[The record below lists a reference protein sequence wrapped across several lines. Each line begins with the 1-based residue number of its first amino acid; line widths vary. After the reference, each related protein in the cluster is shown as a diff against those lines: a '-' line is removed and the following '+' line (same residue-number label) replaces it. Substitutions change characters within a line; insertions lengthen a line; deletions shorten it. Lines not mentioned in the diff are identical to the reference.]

1 MTVLPSAAMQK
12 NPYSDDL
19 GSTDPLS
26 ALAETPERIRVLVDG
41 WSVTEWERSYAPGK
55 WTARQVIVH
64 LAQTELAL
72 TARVRFAASQDGY
85 VAQAFSQDDWLPLD
99 DHADGRTAL
108 GAYLAL
114 RKLNLL
120 MFQNMT
126 PKQRS
131 RAFTHPEYGQLTP
144 EWVAAQLA
152 GHDIHHLKQ
161 LQAIKQA

>member
-1 MTVLPSAAMQK
+1 MHK

-19 GSTDPLS
+19 ESADPLA

-41 WSVTEWERSYAPGK
+41 WSVSEWERSYDPGK

-64 LAQTELAL
+64 LAQTEIAL
-72 TARVRFAASQDGY
+72 TTRVRFAASQDGY
-85 VAQAFSQDDWLPLD
+85 VAQPFSQDDWLPLD
-99 DHADGRTAL
+99 DHADARTAL
-108 GAYLAL
+108 GAYTAL

-126 PKQRS
+126 AQQRT
-131 RAFTHPEYGQLTP
+131 RPFTHPEYGALTP

-161 LQAIKQA
+161 LQAIKSA